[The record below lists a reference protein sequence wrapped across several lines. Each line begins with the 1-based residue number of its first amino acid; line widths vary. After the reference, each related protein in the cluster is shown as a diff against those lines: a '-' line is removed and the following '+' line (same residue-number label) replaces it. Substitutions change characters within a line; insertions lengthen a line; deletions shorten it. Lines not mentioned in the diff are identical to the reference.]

1 MNCGKGLDI
10 FMDWKGEKG
19 ERRMETREGGMM
31 DVMALVTSRAK
42 RERAGMEPPQE
53 SGVYFVSQLCEKDPK
68 KCFFIWFLPVRL
80 FETSCVNWSI
90 RYPFAAW
97 ISTPSNPASIA
108 FFAACL

>member
-53 SGVYFVSQLCEKDPK
+53 SGVHCVSQLRTILVKRIRERV
-68 KCFFIWFLPVRL
+68 FLVSSYR
-80 FETSCVNWSI
+80 CVYSKH
-90 RYPFAAW
+90 
-97 ISTPSNPASIA
+97 PA
-108 FFAACL
+108 